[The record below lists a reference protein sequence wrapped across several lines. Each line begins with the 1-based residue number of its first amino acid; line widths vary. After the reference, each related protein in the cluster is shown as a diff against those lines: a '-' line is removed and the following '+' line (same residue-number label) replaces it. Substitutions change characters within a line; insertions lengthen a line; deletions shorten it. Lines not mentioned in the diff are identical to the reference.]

1 MFQHEGAWLMSQH
14 DEHVFTVP
22 YNQTVPQRGNICL
35 SQLTPATITISNPQI
50 SANTITIGR
59 KDNKTILRITR
70 EGDVKWDGKP
80 SQAAEH
86 LKNLFVNMI
95 DAKIAEPVYRQRT
108 YARACRSIL
117 HQIRSLNSRE
127 EIIDYLVDMVDRR
140 DGIVLE
146 KLLSQE

>member
-35 SQLTPATITISNPQI
+35 SQPRIDVNSISVCGIDGKTVLVIT
-50 SANTITIGR
+50 
-59 KDNKTILRITR
+59 K
-70 EGDVKWDGKP
+70 EGDVKWSGKP

-86 LKNLFVNMI
+86 LKNVFVNLI
-95 DAKIAEPVYRQRT
+95 DTKIAEPVYRQRT

-117 HQIRSLNSRE
+117 HQVKSLNSRE
-127 EIIDYLVDMVDRR
+127 EIIDYLIDMADRR
-140 DGIVLE
+140 DGIILE